1 MNIPDYTLL
10 QSCGKGAYG
19 QVWLAQSQT
28 NKLVAL
34 KYVANSQAGDREFE
48 GLINYSQLPES
59 PHLIRILHLGKL
71 EDGFFYT
78 MELADG
84 LYSQGSY
91 VPETLA
97 ERLKRS
103 KRLPVTEVM
112 ELAAAMLSALG
123 TLHEAGMVHRDLKP
137 ENILY
142 VNGTPKLS
150 DVGLVRSSEQT
161 VSLGGTLGF
170 IPPERLK
177 PGNSAAYNV
186 SDDLYA
192 LGKVLYCALTGNAVE
207 KFPSVPPEMINNTL
221 CCHLNQIILKA
232 CGNEDDRFKNT
243 GDFLS
248 QLQNGTEQTV
258 KRELPYKKYIFPA
271 ISAVLLILMLLITIK
286 WASEFEQQLPEKAA
300 ENATASEKKLHSQIQ
315 QKTQETTPTKKENQQ
330 NTTVDQTKTIPKAP
344 KKDGPEETVDTQKRP
359 RVLQLDAQG
368 GVVRKAGENI
378 NWKNLPW
385 DPFEKKKS
393 KKWELE
399 DFGGM
404 YEAFAK
410 NSVELH
416 IREPYIY
423 YHPRQGDGLHR
434 NYKPG
439 ELKKGP
445 VYARLLYSSQTMGDR
460 FWNDKYTHNISK
472 DLAGD
477 GKKYGILSMTKD
489 LPNEYVI
496 RFSVSLKPEIATPT
510 LFDFG
515 ISTPESP
522 FDGITWKL
530 ALFPDRAEVPFCGIT
545 FFDQKII
552 SLAFKNPN
560 KTNSIQKKSFIVE
573 VVRTNSI
580 FAIYLDNTLCQ
591 YIPSGSPGGIL
602 HVDLHSLNTV
612 KIDHWEIYEL
622 NPLPPYLPAEHY
634 LTPDRRTV
642 KTDKAPKKQVFSPKQ
657 PALPTVKDP
666 EPAKSKEPLQSPP
679 PPRKKTISEAES
691 NQLKLELRRWKD
703 KERVQIEKQ
712 KYTDQEKKFMDLIK
726 KADDLKEKH
735 GKKTF
740 IEYSGPTGNTVPA
753 PDLGRIPRRMTK
765 LFPLENAP
773 KDFAYANDNAY
784 AGNLPRNYVIKG
796 YIFFDDRRNQR
807 YLNLHSL
814 HLSFYNIGSNNSY
827 DIDFYIW
834 LSATKG
840 TLLSFQAKDQTGTHT
855 THLYNHFTNANENY
869 LHRLQEQNH
878 PPREMGIPFELIK
891 MRDNIV
897 LYINDQLIMNVKNEN
912 IAEVPSFATD
922 MGGKTFF
929 DPAADNWEIYDI
941 TPDPECPPEEAYVL
955 PDQRKKAK

>member
-84 LYSQGSY
+84 LYSQGCY

-248 QLQNGTEQTV
+248 QLQNGAKQE
-258 KRELPYKKYIFPA
+258 EKKEIPLQKILLA
-271 ISAVLLILMLLITIK
+271 GALLLLIIITSIITAK
-286 WASEFEQQLPEKAA
+286 ISFTHEPAA
-300 ENATASEKKLHSQIQ
+300 EQEIQTKLIEIQKTLQIVKENTTPGKQVSLPGLSPQ
-315 QKTQETTPTKKENQQ
+315 QK
-330 NTTVDQTKTIPKAP
+330 
-344 KKDGPEETVDTQKRP
+344 
-359 RVLQLDAQG
+359 
-368 GVVRKAGENI
+368 
-378 NWKNLPW
+378 
-385 DPFEKKKS
+385 
-393 KKWELE
+393 
-399 DFGGM
+399 
-404 YEAFAK
+404 
-410 NSVELH
+410 
-416 IREPYIY
+416 
-423 YHPRQGDGLHR
+423 
-434 NYKPG
+434 
-439 ELKKGP
+439 
-445 VYARLLYSSQTMGDR
+445 ARLEKQM
-460 FWNDKYTHNISK
+460 
-472 DLAGD
+472 
-477 GKKYGILSMTKD
+477 
-489 LPNEYVI
+489 
-496 RFSVSLKPEIATPT
+496 
-510 LFDFG
+510 
-515 ISTPESP
+515 
-522 FDGITWKL
+522 
-530 ALFPDRAEVPFCGIT
+530 
-545 FFDQKII
+545 
-552 SLAFKNPN
+552 AF
-560 KTNSIQKKSFIVE
+560 
-573 VVRTNSI
+573 
-580 FAIYLDNTLCQ
+580 
-591 YIPSGSPGGIL
+591 
-602 HVDLHSLNTV
+602 V
-612 KIDHWEIYEL
+612 KQFHAA
-622 NPLPPYLPAEHY
+622 P
-634 LTPDRRTV
+634 TV
-642 KTDKAPKKQVFSPKQ
+642 KTPGTPKKQVSSPKQ

-679 PPRKKTISEAES
+679 PPQKKTISEAES

-712 KYTDQEKKFMDLIK
+712 QYTDQEKKFMDLIK
-726 KADDLKEKH
+726 KADELKEKH
-735 GKKTF
+735 GKKPF

-773 KDFAYANDNAY
+773 EDFAYANDNAY

-796 YIFFDDRRNQR
+796 YIFFDDRSNQR
-807 YLNLHSL
+807 YLSLHSL
-814 HLSFYNIGSNNSY
+814 RLSFYKVGSDNSY

-869 LHRLQEQNH
+869 LHRLQEQNL
-878 PPREMGIPFELIK
+878 PPRETGIPFELIK

>member
-48 GLINYSQLPES
+48 GLLNYSQLPES

-97 ERLKRS
+97 ERLKRT

-112 ELAAAMLSALG
+112 DLATAMLSALG
-123 TLHEAGMVHRDLKP
+123 TLHDEGMVHRDLKP

-142 VNGTPKLS
+142 VNDTPKLS

-177 PGNSAAYNV
+177 PGNSAAYNA

-271 ISAVLLILMLLITIK
+271 VSAVLLILMLLITIK
-286 WASEFEQQLPEKAA
+286 WTSEFEQQLPEKDA
-300 ENATASEKKLHSQIQ
+300 ENATAAEKKLHSQIQ

-359 RVLQLDAQG
+359 RVLQMDAQG

-510 LFDFG
+510 LFDFS

-522 FDGITWKL
+522 FDGITWEL

-642 KTDKAPKKQVFSPKQ
+642 KTDKAPKSQKPLSSL

-679 PPRKKTISEAES
+679 PPQKKTISEAES

-703 KERVQIEKQ
+703 KEQSLIENQNYNDRAKEFIKQIKR
-712 KYTDQEKKFMDLIK
+712 
-726 KADDLKEKH
+726 ADELKEKY
-735 GKKTF
+735 GNKTI
-740 IEYSGPTGNTVPA
+740 IEHTGLTGNTIPA
-753 PDLGRIPRRMTK
+753 PDLGKIPRRMTK
-765 LFPLENAP
+765 LFSKNNNTEIR
-773 KDFAYANDNAY
+773 
-784 AGNLPRNYVIKG
+784 NLPPNYVIKG
-796 YIFFDDRRNQR
+796 YIFFKDRENQR
-807 YLNLHSL
+807 YLNWHDLRF
-814 HLSFYNIGSNNSY
+814 SFYDFGSAEL
-827 DIDFYIW
+827 IFGGFFRFYYGIW

-840 TLLSFQAKDQTGTHT
+840 TLLSFQAKDQNGTQT
-855 THLYNHFTNANENY
+855 THLYNHFTNANDTY
-869 LHRLQEQNH
+869 LHKLQEQNQ
-878 PPREMGIPFELIK
+878 PTSETGIPFELIK
-891 MRDNIV
+891 MRDNII
-897 LYINDQLIMNVKNEN
+897 LYVNDQLVLNVKNED
-912 IAEVPSFATD
+912 IAEASIFEMDNIGSTSFIPT
-922 MGGKTFF
+922 
-929 DPAADNWEIYDI
+929 ADNWEIYDI

>member
-97 ERLKRS
+97 ERLKRT

-123 TLHEAGMVHRDLKP
+123 TLHEADMVHRDLKP

-177 PGNSAAYNV
+177 PGNTAAYNA

-232 CGNEDDRFKNT
+232 CGNEEDRFKNT

-248 QLQNGTEQTV
+248 FLQNGAKQE
-258 KRELPYKKYIFPA
+258 EKKEIPCKKILLA
-271 ISAVLLILMLLITIK
+271 GALLLLIIITSIITAKISFTHEPAADQEIQTKLIEIQKTLQIVK
-286 WASEFEQQLPEKAA
+286 ENTTPGKQVTLPGL
-300 ENATASEKKLHSQIQ
+300 SPQ
-315 QKTQETTPTKKENQQ
+315 QK
-330 NTTVDQTKTIPKAP
+330 
-344 KKDGPEETVDTQKRP
+344 
-359 RVLQLDAQG
+359 
-368 GVVRKAGENI
+368 
-378 NWKNLPW
+378 
-385 DPFEKKKS
+385 
-393 KKWELE
+393 
-399 DFGGM
+399 
-404 YEAFAK
+404 
-410 NSVELH
+410 
-416 IREPYIY
+416 
-423 YHPRQGDGLHR
+423 
-434 NYKPG
+434 
-439 ELKKGP
+439 
-445 VYARLLYSSQTMGDR
+445 ARLEKQMSFLKQQT
-460 FWNDKYTHNISK
+460 
-472 DLAGD
+472 A
-477 GKKYGILSMTKD
+477 
-489 LPNEYVI
+489 P
-496 RFSVSLKPEIATPT
+496 
-510 LFDFG
+510 
-515 ISTPESP
+515 
-522 FDGITWKL
+522 
-530 ALFPDRAEVPFCGIT
+530 
-545 FFDQKII
+545 
-552 SLAFKNPN
+552 
-560 KTNSIQKKSFIVE
+560 
-573 VVRTNSI
+573 
-580 FAIYLDNTLCQ
+580 
-591 YIPSGSPGGIL
+591 
-602 HVDLHSLNTV
+602 
-612 KIDHWEIYEL
+612 
-622 NPLPPYLPAEHY
+622 
-634 LTPDRRTV
+634 TV
-642 KTDKAPKKQVFSPKQ
+642 KTPETPKKQVSLPKQ

-666 EPAKSKEPLQSPP
+666 EPAKSKEPLPKQQAEQTPP
-679 PPRKKTISEAES
+679 PPPKKTISEAES

-712 KYTDQEKKFMDLIK
+712 KYTDQEKKFMNLIK
-726 KADDLKEKH
+726 KADELKEKH

-765 LFPLENAP
+765 LFPLKNAP
-773 KDFAYANDNAY
+773 EDFAFANDNTY

-796 YIFFDDRRNQR
+796 YIFFDDRTNQR
-807 YLNLHSL
+807 YLSLHSL
-814 HLSFYNIGSNNSY
+814 HLAFYNVDSLDSP

-878 PPREMGIPFELIK
+878 PPSEMGIPFELIK

-897 LYINDQLIMNVKNEN
+897 LYINDQLIMNVKNEKT
-912 IAEVPSFATD
+912 AEDPRFVVGTTGD
-922 MGGKTFF
+922 TFF
-929 DPAADNWEIYDI
+929 MAKADNWEIYDI

>member
-34 KYVANSQAGDREFE
+34 KYVAYSQAGDREFE

-97 ERLKRS
+97 ERLKRT

-123 TLHEAGMVHRDLKP
+123 TLHEADMVHRDLKP

-177 PGNSAAYNV
+177 PGNSAAYNA

-248 QLQNGTEQTV
+248 FLQNGAKQE
-258 KRELPYKKYIFPA
+258 EKKGDPLQKILLA
-271 ISAVLLILMLLITIK
+271 GALLLLIIIT
-286 WASEFEQQLPEKAA
+286 S
-300 ENATASEKKLHSQIQ
+300 
-315 QKTQETTPTKKENQQ
+315 
-330 NTTVDQTKTIPKAP
+330 
-344 KKDGPEETVDTQKRP
+344 
-359 RVLQLDAQG
+359 
-368 GVVRKAGENI
+368 
-378 NWKNLPW
+378 
-385 DPFEKKKS
+385 
-393 KKWELE
+393 
-399 DFGGM
+399 
-404 YEAFAK
+404 
-410 NSVELH
+410 
-416 IREPYIY
+416 
-423 YHPRQGDGLHR
+423 
-434 NYKPG
+434 
-439 ELKKGP
+439 
-445 VYARLLYSSQTMGDR
+445 
-460 FWNDKYTHNISK
+460 
-472 DLAGD
+472 
-477 GKKYGILSMTKD
+477 
-489 LPNEYVI
+489 
-496 RFSVSLKPEIATPT
+496 
-510 LFDFG
+510 
-515 ISTPESP
+515 
-522 FDGITWKL
+522 
-530 ALFPDRAEVPFCGIT
+530 
-545 FFDQKII
+545 II
-552 SLAFKNPN
+552 
-560 KTNSIQKKSFIVE
+560 
-573 VVRTNSI
+573 
-580 FAIYLDNTLCQ
+580 
-591 YIPSGSPGGIL
+591 
-602 HVDLHSLNTV
+602 TV
-612 KIDHWEIYEL
+612 KISFTHQPAAEQEIQTKLIEIQKTL
-622 NPLPPYLPAEHY
+622 QIVKENTTPGKQVSLPGLSPQQKARLEKQMSFLKQQTAP
-634 LTPDRRTV
+634 TV
-642 KTDKAPKKQVFSPKQ
+642 KTPETPKKQVSLPKQ

-666 EPAKSKEPLQSPP
+666 EPAKSKEPLPKQQAEQTPP
-679 PPRKKTISEAES
+679 PPQKKTISEAES

-712 KYTDQEKKFMDLIK
+712 KYTDQEKKFMNLFK
-726 KADDLKEKH
+726 KADELKEKH

-765 LFPLENAP
+765 LFPLKNAP
-773 KDFAYANDNAY
+773 EDFAFANDNTY

-796 YIFFDDRRNQR
+796 YIFFDDRTNQR
-807 YLNLHSL
+807 YLSLHSL
-814 HLSFYNIGSNNSY
+814 HLAFYNVDSLDSP

-878 PPREMGIPFELIK
+878 PPSEMGIPFELIK

-897 LYINDQLIMNVKNEN
+897 LYINDQLIMNVKNEKT
-912 IAEVPSFATD
+912 AEDPRFVVGTTGD
-922 MGGKTFF
+922 TFF
-929 DPAADNWEIYDI
+929 MAKADNWEIYDI
-941 TPDPECPPEEAYVL
+941 TPDPDCPPEEAYVL

>member
-248 QLQNGTEQTV
+248 QLQNGAKQE
-258 KRELPYKKYIFPA
+258 EKKEIPLQKILLA
-271 ISAVLLILMLLITIK
+271 GALLLLIIITSIITAKIYFTHEPAAQQEIQTKLIEIQKTLQIVK
-286 WASEFEQQLPEKAA
+286 ENTTPGKQVSLPGL
-300 ENATASEKKLHSQIQ
+300 SPQ
-315 QKTQETTPTKKENQQ
+315 QK
-330 NTTVDQTKTIPKAP
+330 
-344 KKDGPEETVDTQKRP
+344 
-359 RVLQLDAQG
+359 
-368 GVVRKAGENI
+368 
-378 NWKNLPW
+378 
-385 DPFEKKKS
+385 
-393 KKWELE
+393 
-399 DFGGM
+399 
-404 YEAFAK
+404 
-410 NSVELH
+410 
-416 IREPYIY
+416 
-423 YHPRQGDGLHR
+423 
-434 NYKPG
+434 
-439 ELKKGP
+439 
-445 VYARLLYSSQTMGDR
+445 ARLEKQM
-460 FWNDKYTHNISK
+460 
-472 DLAGD
+472 
-477 GKKYGILSMTKD
+477 
-489 LPNEYVI
+489 
-496 RFSVSLKPEIATPT
+496 
-510 LFDFG
+510 
-515 ISTPESP
+515 
-522 FDGITWKL
+522 
-530 ALFPDRAEVPFCGIT
+530 
-545 FFDQKII
+545 
-552 SLAFKNPN
+552 AF
-560 KTNSIQKKSFIVE
+560 
-573 VVRTNSI
+573 
-580 FAIYLDNTLCQ
+580 
-591 YIPSGSPGGIL
+591 
-602 HVDLHSLNTV
+602 V
-612 KIDHWEIYEL
+612 KQFHTA
-622 NPLPPYLPAEHY
+622 P
-634 LTPDRRTV
+634 TV
-642 KTDKAPKKQVFSPKQ
+642 KTPGTPKKQVSSPKQ
-657 PALPTVKDP
+657 SALPTVKDP

-773 KDFAYANDNAY
+773 KDFAYVYDYTYDNAH
-784 AGNLPRNYVIKG
+784 AINLPRNYVIKG

-807 YLNLHSL
+807 YLSLHSL
-814 HLSFYNIGSNNSY
+814 DFSFSYDRSRVSY

-878 PPREMGIPFELIK
+878 PSSEMGIPFELIK
-891 MRDNIV
+891 MSDNIV
-897 LYINDQLIMNVKNEN
+897 LYIKDQLIMNVKNEKT
-912 IAEVPSFATD
+912 AEAPKFSVGTAS
-922 MGGKTFF
+922 GTFITS
-929 DPAADNWEIYDI
+929 AADNWEIYDI

>member
-84 LYSQGSY
+84 LYSQGCY

-97 ERLKRS
+97 ERLKRT

-112 ELAAAMLSALG
+112 DLAAAMLSALG
-123 TLHEAGMVHRDLKP
+123 TLHEADMVHRDLKP

-177 PGNSAAYNV
+177 PGNSAAYNA

-232 CGNEDDRFKNT
+232 CGNEEDRFKNT

-248 QLQNGTEQTV
+248 FLQNGAKQE
-258 KRELPYKKYIFPA
+258 EKKEIPCKKILLA
-271 ISAVLLILMLLITIK
+271 GALLLLIIITSIITAKISFTHEPAADQEIQTKLIEIQKTLQIVK
-286 WASEFEQQLPEKAA
+286 ENTTPGKQVTLPGL
-300 ENATASEKKLHSQIQ
+300 SPQ
-315 QKTQETTPTKKENQQ
+315 QKASMEKQMSFLKQQ
-330 NTTVDQTKTIPKAP
+330 TAP
-344 KKDGPEETVDTQKRP
+344 
-359 RVLQLDAQG
+359 
-368 GVVRKAGENI
+368 
-378 NWKNLPW
+378 
-385 DPFEKKKS
+385 
-393 KKWELE
+393 
-399 DFGGM
+399 
-404 YEAFAK
+404 
-410 NSVELH
+410 
-416 IREPYIY
+416 
-423 YHPRQGDGLHR
+423 
-434 NYKPG
+434 
-439 ELKKGP
+439 
-445 VYARLLYSSQTMGDR
+445 
-460 FWNDKYTHNISK
+460 
-472 DLAGD
+472 
-477 GKKYGILSMTKD
+477 
-489 LPNEYVI
+489 
-496 RFSVSLKPEIATPT
+496 
-510 LFDFG
+510 
-515 ISTPESP
+515 
-522 FDGITWKL
+522 
-530 ALFPDRAEVPFCGIT
+530 
-545 FFDQKII
+545 
-552 SLAFKNPN
+552 
-560 KTNSIQKKSFIVE
+560 
-573 VVRTNSI
+573 
-580 FAIYLDNTLCQ
+580 
-591 YIPSGSPGGIL
+591 
-602 HVDLHSLNTV
+602 
-612 KIDHWEIYEL
+612 
-622 NPLPPYLPAEHY
+622 
-634 LTPDRRTV
+634 TV
-642 KTDKAPKKQVFSPKQ
+642 KTPETPKKQVSLPKQ

-666 EPAKSKEPLQSPP
+666 EPAKSKEPLPKQQAEQTPP
-679 PPRKKTISEAES
+679 PPPKKTISEAES

-712 KYTDQEKKFMDLIK
+712 QYTDQEKKFMDLIK

-765 LFPLENAP
+765 LFPLKNAP
-773 KDFAYANDNAY
+773 KDFAFAYDNTY
-784 AGNLPRNYVIKG
+784 AGNLPRDYVIKG
-796 YIFFDDRRNQR
+796 YIFFDDASYQR

-814 HLSFYNIGSNNSY
+814 YLSFYNIGSNNSY
-827 DIDFYIW
+827 DIYFYIW

-878 PPREMGIPFELIK
+878 PPSEMGIPFELIK

-897 LYINDQLIMNVKNEN
+897 LYINDQLIMNVKNEKT
-912 IAEVPSFATD
+912 AEVPSFSVGTTGDTSFMAE
-922 MGGKTFF
+922 
-929 DPAADNWEIYDI
+929 ADNWEIYDI
-941 TPDPECPPEEAYVL
+941 TPDPDCPPEEAYVL

>member
-34 KYVANSQAGDREFE
+34 KYVAYSQAGDREFE

-97 ERLKRS
+97 ERLKRT

-123 TLHEAGMVHRDLKP
+123 TLHEADMVHRDLKP

-177 PGNSAAYNV
+177 PGNSAAYNA

-248 QLQNGTEQTV
+248 FLQNGAKQE
-258 KRELPYKKYIFPA
+258 EKKGDPLQKILLA
-271 ISAVLLILMLLITIK
+271 GALLLLIIIT
-286 WASEFEQQLPEKAA
+286 S
-300 ENATASEKKLHSQIQ
+300 
-315 QKTQETTPTKKENQQ
+315 
-330 NTTVDQTKTIPKAP
+330 
-344 KKDGPEETVDTQKRP
+344 
-359 RVLQLDAQG
+359 
-368 GVVRKAGENI
+368 
-378 NWKNLPW
+378 
-385 DPFEKKKS
+385 
-393 KKWELE
+393 
-399 DFGGM
+399 
-404 YEAFAK
+404 
-410 NSVELH
+410 
-416 IREPYIY
+416 
-423 YHPRQGDGLHR
+423 
-434 NYKPG
+434 
-439 ELKKGP
+439 
-445 VYARLLYSSQTMGDR
+445 
-460 FWNDKYTHNISK
+460 
-472 DLAGD
+472 
-477 GKKYGILSMTKD
+477 
-489 LPNEYVI
+489 
-496 RFSVSLKPEIATPT
+496 
-510 LFDFG
+510 
-515 ISTPESP
+515 
-522 FDGITWKL
+522 
-530 ALFPDRAEVPFCGIT
+530 
-545 FFDQKII
+545 II
-552 SLAFKNPN
+552 
-560 KTNSIQKKSFIVE
+560 
-573 VVRTNSI
+573 
-580 FAIYLDNTLCQ
+580 
-591 YIPSGSPGGIL
+591 
-602 HVDLHSLNTV
+602 TV
-612 KIDHWEIYEL
+612 KISFTHQPAAEQEIQTKLIEIQKTL
-622 NPLPPYLPAEHY
+622 QIVKENTTPGKQVSLPGLSPQQKARLEKQMSFLKQQTAP
-634 LTPDRRTV
+634 TV
-642 KTDKAPKKQVFSPKQ
+642 KTPETPKKQVSLPKQ

-666 EPAKSKEPLQSPP
+666 EPAKSKEPLPKQPALPTVKDPEPAKSKEPLPKQQAEQTPP
-679 PPRKKTISEAES
+679 PPQKKTISEAES

-712 KYTDQEKKFMDLIK
+712 KYTDQEKKFMNLFK
-726 KADDLKEKH
+726 KADELKEKH

-765 LFPLENAP
+765 LFPLKNAP
-773 KDFAYANDNAY
+773 EDFAFANDNTY

-796 YIFFDDRRNQR
+796 YIFFDDRTNQR
-807 YLNLHSL
+807 YLSLHSL
-814 HLSFYNIGSNNSY
+814 HLAFYNVDSLDSP

-878 PPREMGIPFELIK
+878 PPSEMGIPFELIK

-897 LYINDQLIMNVKNEN
+897 LYINDQLIMNVKNEKT
-912 IAEVPSFATD
+912 AEDPRFVVGTTGD
-922 MGGKTFF
+922 TFF
-929 DPAADNWEIYDI
+929 MAKADNWEIYDI
-941 TPDPECPPEEAYVL
+941 TPDPDCPPEEAYVL

>member
-48 GLINYSQLPES
+48 GLLNYSQLPES

-112 ELAAAMLSALG
+112 DLATAMLSALG
-123 TLHEAGMVHRDLKP
+123 TLHDEGMVHRDLKP

-142 VNGTPKLS
+142 VNDTPKLS

-177 PGNSAAYNV
+177 PGNSAAYNA

-248 QLQNGTEQTV
+248 QLQNGAKQE
-258 KRELPYKKYIFPA
+258 EKKEIPLQKILLA
-271 ISAVLLILMLLITIK
+271 GALLLLIIIT
-286 WASEFEQQLPEKAA
+286 S
-300 ENATASEKKLHSQIQ
+300 
-315 QKTQETTPTKKENQQ
+315 
-330 NTTVDQTKTIPKAP
+330 
-344 KKDGPEETVDTQKRP
+344 
-359 RVLQLDAQG
+359 
-368 GVVRKAGENI
+368 
-378 NWKNLPW
+378 
-385 DPFEKKKS
+385 
-393 KKWELE
+393 
-399 DFGGM
+399 
-404 YEAFAK
+404 
-410 NSVELH
+410 
-416 IREPYIY
+416 
-423 YHPRQGDGLHR
+423 
-434 NYKPG
+434 
-439 ELKKGP
+439 
-445 VYARLLYSSQTMGDR
+445 
-460 FWNDKYTHNISK
+460 
-472 DLAGD
+472 
-477 GKKYGILSMTKD
+477 
-489 LPNEYVI
+489 
-496 RFSVSLKPEIATPT
+496 
-510 LFDFG
+510 
-515 ISTPESP
+515 
-522 FDGITWKL
+522 
-530 ALFPDRAEVPFCGIT
+530 
-545 FFDQKII
+545 II
-552 SLAFKNPN
+552 
-560 KTNSIQKKSFIVE
+560 
-573 VVRTNSI
+573 
-580 FAIYLDNTLCQ
+580 
-591 YIPSGSPGGIL
+591 
-602 HVDLHSLNTV
+602 TV
-612 KIDHWEIYEL
+612 KISFTHQPAAEQEIQTKLIEIQKTL
-622 NPLPPYLPAEHY
+622 QIVKENTTPGKQVSLPGLSPQQKARLEKQMSFLKQQTVP
-634 LTPDRRTV
+634 PV
-642 KTDKAPKKQVFSPKQ
+642 KTPETPKKQVFSPKQ

-679 PPRKKTISEAES
+679 PPPKKTISEAES

-703 KERVQIEKQ
+703 KERVRIEKQ

-765 LFPLENAP
+765 LFPLKNAP
-773 KDFAYANDNAY
+773 EDFAYANGNAY

-796 YIFFDDRRNQR
+796 YIFFDDASNQR
-807 YLNLHSL
+807 YLSLHSL
-814 HLSFYNIGSNNSY
+814 HLAFSKANSFNYSY

-855 THLYNHFTNANENY
+855 THLYNHFTNANETY
-869 LHRLQEQNH
+869 LHKLQEQNQ
-878 PPREMGIPFELIK
+878 PTSETGIPFELIK

-897 LYINDQLIMNVKNEN
+897 LYINDQLIMNVKNEKT
-912 IAEVPSFATD
+912 AEDPRFFVDTTD
-922 MGGKTFF
+922 DTRFMAK
-929 DPAADNWEIYDI
+929 ADNWEIYDI
-941 TPDPECPPEEAYVL
+941 TPDPDCPQEEAYVL